1 MILHNPHQHVLVYAC
16 ESLTK
21 KVTLPMTTDLPAMQ
35 NAAQRAALAQSR
47 LYRHC
52 DPQQLSF
59 ATTEELQSLGE
70 HLGQDRAVEALS
82 FGLQIPH
89 DGYNIFL
96 LGSPGVGKRDLLAS
110 QLDAAT
116 ATPLGDVSD
125 WCYVNNFESPDRPIA
140 LRLPRGQGTQL
151 RSDMAQLVEDLLGA
165 LPTTFQ
171 SDEYQARVQE
181 LSEQYQSRE
190 KEAFQTLAEKATGS
204 NVAMIQT
211 PSGYTLAPMKDGE
224 VITPQ
229 DFEAQPKEDKDAAMA
244 VIEGLKEELKVVVRQ
259 LPGWKKD
266 SRELFKA
273 LNQEF
278 SQLAIDPVMQELK
291 DRYQDNPQV
300 SAYLEAVHSNVME
313 EAESFTQAKEESAI
327 PENLKQRVREFPQYS
342 VNVLVDNK
350 DLPSA
355 PVVHEDSPGFTD
367 LIGRVEHVSQ
377 MGTLVTD
384 FTLIKPGALHRANG
398 GYLVLEADKLLTS
411 PYAWMALKRA
421 LKAQEVRIQSLEQIF
436 SFVSTVQLQPEPL
449 PLDIKVVLIGDRY
462 IYYILQQY
470 DPEFASLFKVAADM
484 SEDVPRSAD
493 STLLFARMIKTLQQ
507 REQLLPLDSS
517 GVARVIEY
525 AARRVEDSEKLSLH
539 QGRLGNLLTESD
551 FKARQAGAEHI
562 GAEHVSAAAQA
573 AVHRLDQFREK
584 SHEGILRDIMLV
596 DTTGSV
602 SGQVNGLAVYLLGD
616 YAFGR
621 PTRITATARLGQ
633 GKVLD
638 IEREVDL
645 GGKIH
650 SKAVMIISALLANR
664 YARNQPLPL
673 SASLVFEQSYGGIEG
688 DSASVAELIALISAL
703 ADIPLRQDLAI
714 TGSLNQRGQVQA
726 IGGVNEKI
734 EGFFDICKARGL
746 SGSQGVVIPAAN
758 EVHLMLRQDVVD
770 ASAAGQFHVYS
781 ASDVDTALEL
791 LTGYTAAS
799 VDARVM
805 ARIEEL
811 QALSKQFAKSEDDK
825 TRDQDHG

>member
-1 MILHNPHQHVLVYAC
+1 M
-16 ESLTK
+16 TK
-21 KVTLPMTTDLPAMQ
+21 NTPALQ
-35 NAAQRAALAQSR
+35 AAPERAALPQSR

-59 ATTEELQSLGE
+59 ATTDELQPLDE
-70 HLGQDRAVEALS
+70 HLGQDRAAEALS

-110 QLDAAT
+110 QLDVAT
-116 ATPLGDVSD
+116 AAPLSEVSD

-140 LRLPRGQGTQL
+140 LRLPRGKGAQL
-151 RSDMAQLVEDLLGA
+151 RSDMAHLVEDLLGA
-165 LPTTFQ
+165 LPATFQ

-181 LSEQYQSRE
+181 LSERYQSRE
-190 KEAFQTLAEKATGS
+190 KEAFQTLAEKANS
-204 NVAMIQT
+204 ESVAMIQT

-229 DFEAQPKEDKDAAMA
+229 DFEAQPEEDKAAVME

-266 SRELFKA
+266 TREMFKS

-291 DRYQDNPQV
+291 DQYPEHPQI
-300 SAYLEAVHSNVME
+300 SAYLDAVHRDVME
-313 EAESFTQAKEESAI
+313 EAESFTQPSEESAI

-342 VNVLVDNK
+342 VNVLVDNQN
-350 DLPSA
+350 LPSA
-355 PVVHEDSPGFTD
+355 PVVQEDSLGFTD

-398 GYLVLEADKLLTS
+398 GYLILEADKVLTS

-421 LKAQEVRIQSLEQIF
+421 LKAREIRIQSLEQIF

-449 PLDIKVVLIGDRY
+449 PLDVKVVMTGDRY

-470 DPEFASLFKVAADM
+470 DPEFSTLFKVAADM
-484 SEDVPRSAD
+484 SEDVARSPESA
-493 STLLFARMIKTLQQ
+493 TLFSRMIKTLQD
-507 REQLLPLDSS
+507 RDKLLPLDNS

-525 AARRVEDSEKLSLH
+525 AARRMEDSEKLSLH

-551 FKARQAGAEHI
+551 FRARKAGANSI
-562 GAEHVSAAAQA
+562 SAEHVSAAANA
-573 AVHRLDQFREK
+573 ATHRLDQLREK

-596 DTTGSV
+596 ETDGATV
-602 SGQVNGLAVYLLGD
+602 GQVNGLAVYLLGD
-616 YAFGR
+616 YSFGK
-621 PTRITATARLGQ
+621 PTRITATARLGS
-633 GKVLD
+633 GKLLD

-664 YARNQPLPL
+664 YARNHPLPL

-688 DSASVAELIALISAL
+688 DSASVAELVALISAI
-703 ADIPLRQDLAI
+703 ADIPVRQDLAV

-734 EGFFDICKARGL
+734 EGFFDICSSRGL
-746 SGSQGVVIPAAN
+746 SGSQGVVIPRSN
-758 EVHLMLRQDVVD
+758 EVHLMLRRDVLD
-770 ASAAGQFHVYS
+770 AVAAGRFHVYS
-781 ASDVDTALEL
+781 ADSVDEALEL
-791 LTGYTAAS
+791 LTGCTAES
-799 VDARVM
+799 IDNCVLARLTELRAL
-805 ARIEEL
+805 AREYADKGE
-811 QALSKQFAKSEDDK
+811 KNDD
-825 TRDQDHG
+825 